1 MLMLINHMVA
11 NKKKI
16 YNIRVT
22 DDMFEV
28 EYLCDEWVKK
38 DGVNANLVQ
47 YDWPNFKYPH

>member
-1 MLMLINHMVA
+1 MVA

-16 YNIRVT
+16 YNNRVT
-22 DDMFEV
+22 DDVFEV

-47 YDWPNFKYPH
+47 YDWPNFKYLH